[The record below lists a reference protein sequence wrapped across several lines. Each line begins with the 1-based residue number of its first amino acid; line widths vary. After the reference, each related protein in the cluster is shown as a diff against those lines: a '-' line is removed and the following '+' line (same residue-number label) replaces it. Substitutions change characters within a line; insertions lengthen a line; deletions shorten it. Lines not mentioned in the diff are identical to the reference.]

1 MEPKNPK
8 ISKLRGKM
16 EPSPDTSKPKPT
28 VVKVKQEQRPL
39 AADEP
44 LRWIDSKTAM
54 SKWGEIKIHTVG
66 EGEDKGYEAML
77 YTLTDDGRVLK
88 QGLDIDVVLI
98 RDYND
103 ALATIKHDVEDWCKD
118 VAADEAGDVSK

>member
-1 MEPKNPK
+1 MEPKKPK
-8 ISKLRGKM
+8 TLKSRGKT
-16 EPSPDTSKPKPT
+16 EPSPERSKPKPSA
-28 VVKVKQEQRPL
+28 VKMKKEKQRPL

-77 YTLTDDGRVLK
+77 YTPTDDGRVLQ
-88 QGLDIDVVLI
+88 QGLEIDVIVI

-103 ALATIKHDVEDWCKD
+103 ALATIKRYVEDWCKD
-118 VAADEAGDVSK
+118 VAADEAHDSK